1 MKRKLDQD
9 GVPAAA
15 EAPQRDSRPSFTTL
29 GLDSRL
35 LQGVAAAK
43 FSEPTLVQAKTIPL
57 ALEGKDILG
66 MATPWKCLRMAVSDI
81 RNRPVANWLKLV
93 QGLVQEKRPHI
104 SYQCSN
110 RF

>member
-9 GVPAAA
+9 GVPTAA
-15 EAPQRDSRPSFTTL
+15 EAPQRDSKPSFTTL

-43 FSEPTLVQAKTIPL
+43 FSTPTLVQAKAIPL

-66 MATPWKCLRMAVSDI
+66 MVTPWKRLYMAGSDV
-81 RNRPVANWLKLV
+81 RN
-93 QGLVQEKRPHI
+93 
-104 SYQCSN
+104 
-110 RF
+110 